1 MPVNERAQR
10 ALRRRALAAAG
21 ALALTGFFGAFAPHA
36 RAAVDG
42 APASPASAQ
51 AQAPAGSRA
60 HVRLPEPTGPFP
72 VGTTTRHLVD
82 TSRED
87 PWHPGHGH
95 REVMVGFWYPA
106 AHAGWRTAARTAPHM
121 ERRAAAHFGS
131 PGGSGHLGYRVP
143 AGAVDWAATTT
154 HARVDAPVARG
165 AGVRPVVLYS
175 AGLGDPRTWNTSL
188 VEDLASRG
196 YVVVTVDH
204 TYDSSEVAL
213 PGGRLA
219 RSVLPGLAAKRG
231 TDPGRVLRKAM
242 KARVDDTRFVLDRL
256 GDHKRR
262 LSLPHGLAAAMDLRR
277 VGMVGHS
284 AGGFTALQAM
294 HDDRRI
300 RAAVNMDGTMEFPG
314 PGGMSSVSREG
325 VDRPFL
331 LMGTDAADSG
341 EYGRQPS
348 WKALWQHSR
357 GRGGWRGDVTLTG
370 SEHGAYTDAA
380 ALLPQLAR
388 AGVVR
393 QETVRGDIGSVR
405 GERAVAVTRA
415 YVASFLDRFLRGRDD
430 HLLDG
435 PSGRFPEVRVAR

>member
-1 MPVNERAQR
+1 MPVNER

-21 ALALTGFFGAFAPHA
+21 ALALTGLLGAFAPHA
-36 RAAVDG
+36 RAATDS
-42 APASPASAQ
+42 APTCSSA
-51 AQAPAGSRA
+51 PVCSRA
-60 HVRLPEPTGPFP
+60 HARLPEPTGPFP

-87 PWHPGHGH
+87 PWHPGRGH

-106 AHAGWRTAARTAPHM
+106 AHAGWRTAQRTAPHM

-143 AGAVDWAATTT
+143 AGAVDWAATAT
-154 HARVDAPVARG
+154 HARVDAPAARG

-219 RSVLPGLAAKRG
+219 PSVLPRLAAKHG
-231 TDPGRVLRKAM
+231 TDPARVLRKAM
-242 KARVDDTRFVLDRL
+242 KARVADTRFVLDRL
-256 GDHKRR
+256 DELRPGERGDRKHH
-262 LSLPHGLAAAMDLRR
+262 LTLPHGLAAAMDLRH

-314 PGGMSSVSREG
+314 PGGMSSASRDG

-348 WKALWQHSR
+348 WKALWRHSR
-357 GRGGWRGDVTLTG
+357 GAWRGDVTLTG

-388 AGVVR
+388 QGAVPW
-393 QETVRGDIGSVR
+393 ETVRGDVGSVR
-405 GERAVAVTRA
+405 G
-415 YVASFLDRFLRGRDD
+415 
-430 HLLDG
+430 
-435 PSGRFPEVRVAR
+435 